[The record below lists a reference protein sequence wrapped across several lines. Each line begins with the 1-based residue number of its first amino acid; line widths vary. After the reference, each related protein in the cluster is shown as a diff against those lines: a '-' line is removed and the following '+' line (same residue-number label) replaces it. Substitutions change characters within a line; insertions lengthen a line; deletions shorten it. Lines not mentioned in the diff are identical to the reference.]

1 MVGGWTGLP
10 PKAPKAAATGAAT
23 GLPSVAAVGAPRADR
38 AALVAPLGDPGAYAR
53 FGGVAT

>member
-10 PKAPKAAATGAAT
+10 PKAPKAAATGAGTGLPKAAAAT
-23 GLPSVAAVGAPRADR
+23 GLPSVAP
-38 AALVAPLGDPGAYAR
+38 PGDPGAYAK

>member
-23 GLPSVAAVGAPRADR
+23 GLPKAAAATGLPSVAAPF
-38 AALVAPLGDPGAYAR
+38 GDPGAYAK

>member
-10 PKAPKAAATGAAT
+10 PRAAATGAAT
-23 GLPSVAAVGAPRADR
+23 GLPSVAAAGEPKAAR
-38 AALVAPLGDPGAYAR
+38 AAVVAPFGDPGAYAK

>member
-23 GLPSVAAVGAPRADR
+23 GLPSVAAVGDPRAAR
-38 AALVAPLGDPGAYAR
+38 VAFAPFGDPGAYAR